1 MKCVKIYTKIYEKK
15 QRNKSLIRFY
25 DFFMEISI
33 NNVYIIYKI
42 QKKKKKIDSTYENR
56 KESDLIQFQIVQR
69 EQAAN
74 NKHPEIYFRT
84 ALRAIIVE
92 KSCCQE

>member
-1 MKCVKIYTKIYEKK
+1 
-15 QRNKSLIRFY
+15 
-25 DFFMEISI
+25 MEISI

-42 QKKKKKIDSTYENR
+42 QKKKKIDSTYENR

-74 NKHPEIYFRT
+74 NKHREIYFRT